1 MPWELSPSK
10 IAALRW
16 YALRIETLALSVS
29 STRRESQHVDE
40 SFNQTAAIL
49 RATLAQLDGQRASFG
64 EAIDCAIGTVPCD
77 GVCVPDCPPR
87 TSGGNQQQ
95 SFRST

>member
-1 MPWELSPSK
+1 MPWELSSSK

-29 STRRESQHVDE
+29 STRRENQHVDE
-40 SFNQTAAIL
+40 SFNRTTAIL

-87 TSGGNQQQ
+87 PASGSSSQ
-95 SFRST
+95 SFNIT